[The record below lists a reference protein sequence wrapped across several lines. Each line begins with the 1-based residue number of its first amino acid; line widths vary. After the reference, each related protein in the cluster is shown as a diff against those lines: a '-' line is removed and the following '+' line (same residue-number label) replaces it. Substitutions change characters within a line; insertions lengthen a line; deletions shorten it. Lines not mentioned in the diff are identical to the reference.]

1 MWLIILIS
9 ILTIV
14 TLIISCVAYFK
25 TRKEY
30 FIDAKT
36 FTGPKD
42 GYVFTTKEG
51 KTGYYK
57 DKK

>member
-14 TLIISCVAYFK
+14 TLIISCIAYFR

-30 FIDAKT
+30 FIAEKT
-36 FTGPKD
+36 FTGLKD
-42 GYVFTTKEG
+42 GYVFTTREG
-51 KTGYYK
+51 KTGYY
-57 DKK
+57 

>member
-14 TLIISCVAYFK
+14 TLIISCIAYFR

-30 FIDAKT
+30 FIAEKT
-36 FTGPKD
+36 FTGLKE
-42 GYVFTTKEG
+42 GYVFTTREG
-51 KTGYYK
+51 KTGYYE